1 MIEMKKKLIINYE
14 EIQAQW
20 LASKVIF
27 KPPLVIWYII
37 IPVIFIHYFYRLQVY
52 SQNRKEFVTHYM
64 RARRR
69 TIEEV
74 AEALEQ
80 DRKVNIND
88 ITNLSGTPPE
98 AKEEYRDWIRVLID
112 HYTVLLQA
120 KGNEFDDLLRLGYRT
135 RSNYLQFANL
145 LNKTEK
151 KLNKALTPSLA
162 AENSEVGKTISLI
175 EQQVQ
180 LMRREEAERIFQ

>member
-14 EIQAQW
+14 EIQAQR

-69 TIEEV
+69 TIGIV
-74 AEALEQ
+74 C
-80 DRKVNIND
+80 
-88 ITNLSGTPPE
+88 G
-98 AKEEYRDWIRVLID
+98 
-112 HYTVLLQA
+112 
-120 KGNEFDDLLRLGYRT
+120 G
-135 RSNYLQFANL
+135 
-145 LNKTEK
+145 
-151 KLNKALTPSLA
+151 
-162 AENSEVGKTISLI
+162 
-175 EQQVQ
+175 
-180 LMRREEAERIFQ
+180 